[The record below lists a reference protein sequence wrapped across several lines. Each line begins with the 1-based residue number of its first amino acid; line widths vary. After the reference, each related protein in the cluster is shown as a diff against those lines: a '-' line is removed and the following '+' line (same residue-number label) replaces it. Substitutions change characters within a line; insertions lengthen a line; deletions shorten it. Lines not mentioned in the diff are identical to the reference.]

1 MKYLQTYLK
10 RISILLGMYTASR
23 VFFYFN
29 NIDNFTSATILEF
42 IEGLR
47 FDISALVYINIPIFL
62 LIILPHNY
70 KENKYYRKVTNWIFY
85 AVNIPFIILNNMD
98 IEYFKFTQKRTTTDF
113 FQLIQLGSDAKN
125 IIPQYLKDYWL
136 ITLFSFI
143 QVWLLFKMKSI
154 PKSKIRFDIKSTLS
168 VASSILIGAAIFII
182 GARGGLQLKPIKSI
196 NAGELS
202 GSQNASLIL
211 NTPFSILHSFK
222 NKGLKPYNYFN
233 NEKLNRIYSPIHSG
247 NNVEA
252 LNKKNI
258 VILILESYS
267 KEFVG
272 FYNNGNGYTP
282 FLDSLMQYGLVFN
295 NAYANGFKSIE
306 ALPAITASIPTLMN
320 NPFITSQYAQN
331 KFGSLA
337 SLLNKEGYNTSLYH
351 GGNRGT
357 MGFYSFS
364 KKAGFTDYFGMEEYD
379 NNYDF
384 DGSWGIYDEPFME
397 YFYEGLNQKKEPF
410 FSTLFTLS
418 SHTPYT
424 LPSDYKHD
432 FEKIG
437 IRETVQYT
445 DFSLSQFFKN
455 SKEEVWFK
463 NTIFI
468 ITADHT
474 SSVRFSEK
482 YNHKT
487 ARTEIPLIIFL
498 GDSSISG
505 LNNNIVQQ
513 IDIMPTLLELINYN
527 NKYFCFG
534 KSMFSNH
541 NWAISKLYNQYRLI
555 TPSAIIANKEEK
567 YKSYSDKNFIK
578 EIENNKN
585 NILLL
590 KSIKQTY
597 SERMIN
603 NKLNYED

>member
-29 NIDNFTSATILEF
+29 NIDSFTSATVLEF

-62 LIILPHNY
+62 LLILPHNY
-70 KENKYYRKVTNWIFY
+70 KENKYYQKVTNWIFY
-85 AVNIPFIILNNMD
+85 TVNIPFIILNNMD

-154 PKSKIRFDIKSTLS
+154 PKSKIRFDIKSTLN
-168 VASSILIGAAIFII
+168 VVFSILIGAAIFII

-233 NEKLNRIYSPIHSG
+233 NEKLNKIYSPIHSG
-247 NNVEA
+247 NVEA

-295 NAYANGFKSIE
+295 NAYANGLKSIE

-337 SLLNKEGYNTSLYH
+337 SLLNKEGYNTSFYH

-379 NNYDF
+379 NNFDF
-384 DGSWGIYDEPFME
+384 DGSWGIYDEPFMQ
-397 YFYEGLNQKKEPF
+397 YFYDGLNQKKEPF
-410 FSTLFTLS
+410 FSTL
-418 SHTPYT
+418 
-424 LPSDYKHD
+424 
-432 FEKIG
+432 
-437 IRETVQYT
+437 
-445 DFSLSQFFKN
+445 
-455 SKEEVWFK
+455 
-463 NTIFI
+463 
-468 ITADHT
+468 
-474 SSVRFSEK
+474 
-482 YNHKT
+482 
-487 ARTEIPLIIFL
+487 
-498 GDSSISG
+498 
-505 LNNNIVQQ
+505 
-513 IDIMPTLLELINYN
+513 
-527 NKYFCFG
+527 
-534 KSMFSNH
+534 
-541 NWAISKLYNQYRLI
+541 
-555 TPSAIIANKEEK
+555 
-567 YKSYSDKNFIK
+567 
-578 EIENNKN
+578 
-585 NILLL
+585 
-590 KSIKQTY
+590 
-597 SERMIN
+597 
-603 NKLNYED
+603 

>member
-29 NIDNFTSATILEF
+29 NIDSFTSATVLEF

-62 LIILPHNY
+62 LLILPHNY
-70 KENKYYRKVTNWIFY
+70 KENKYYQKVTNWIFY
-85 AVNIPFIILNNMD
+85 TVNIPFIILNNMD

-154 PKSKIRFDIKSTLS
+154 PKSKIRFDIKSTLN
-168 VASSILIGAAIFII
+168 VVFSILIGAAIFII

-233 NEKLNRIYSPIHSG
+233 NEKLNKIYSPIHSG
-247 NNVEA
+247 NVEA

-295 NAYANGFKSIE
+295 NAYANGLKSIE

-337 SLLNKEGYNTSLYH
+337 SLLNKEGYNTSFYH

-379 NNYDF
+379 NNFDF
-384 DGSWGIYDEPFME
+384 DGSWGIYDEPFMQ

-418 SHTPYT
+418 SHPPYT

-437 IRETVQYT
+437 IRETVKYT

-455 SKEEVWFK
+455 SKEEDWFK

-482 YNHKT
+482 YKHKT
-487 ARTEIPLIIFL
+487 ARIEIPLIIFL

-555 TPSAIIANKEEK
+555 TPSAIITNKEEK
-567 YKSYSDKNFIK
+567 YKSYSDKNLIK

-597 SERMIN
+597 NERMIN

>member
-1 MKYLQTYLK
+1 M
-10 RISILLGMYTASR
+10 
-23 VFFYFN
+23 
-29 NIDNFTSATILEF
+29 
-42 IEGLR
+42 
-47 FDISALVYINIPIFL
+47 
-62 LIILPHNY
+62 
-70 KENKYYRKVTNWIFY
+70 
-85 AVNIPFIILNNMD
+85 
-98 IEYFKFTQKRTTTDF
+98 
-113 FQLIQLGSDAKN
+113 
-125 IIPQYLKDYWL
+125 
-136 ITLFSFI
+136 
-143 QVWLLFKMKSI
+143 
-154 PKSKIRFDIKSTLS
+154 
-168 VASSILIGAAIFII
+168 
-182 GARGGLQLKPIKSI
+182 QLKPIKSI

-211 NTPFSILHSFK
+211 NTPFCILHSIK

-233 NEKLNRIYSPIHSG
+233 NEKLNKYYSPIHNG
-247 NNVEA
+247 NKEE

-282 FLDSLMQYGLVFN
+282 FLDSLMQHGLVFN
-295 NAYANGFKSIE
+295 NAYANGYKSID

-331 KFGSLA
+331 KFESLA
-337 SLLNKEGYNTSLYH
+337 SLLNSEGYNTSFYH

-364 KKAGFTDYFGMEEYD
+364 KKAGFKDYFGLEEYD
-379 NNYDF
+379 NKSDF
-384 DGSWGIYDEPFME
+384 DGSWGIYDEPFMQ

-424 LPSDYKHD
+424 LPSDYNHD

-437 IRETVQYT
+437 IKETVKYT
-445 DFSLSQFFKN
+445 DFALSQFFKN
-455 SKEEVWFK
+455 SKEEDWFK

-474 SSVRFSEK
+474 SSVRFSDK
-482 YNHKT
+482 YKHKT
-487 ARTEIPLIIFL
+487 ARLEIPLIIFK
-498 GDSSISG
+498 GDSSIIG
-505 LNNNIVQQ
+505 ENNNIVQQ
-513 IDIMPTLLELINYN
+513 IDIMPTLLELIHYN
-527 NKYFCFG
+527 KKYFCFG

-541 NWAISKLYNQYRLI
+541 NWAISKIYNQYRLI
-555 TPSAIIANKEEK
+555 TSSAIITNKEEK
-567 YKSYSDKNFIK
+567 YKSYSDKNFSK
-578 EIENNKN
+578 EIENNMN

-597 SERMIN
+597 NNRMIN
-603 NKLNYED
+603 NKLNYEN

>member
-29 NIDNFTSATILEF
+29 NIDSFTSATILEF

-47 FDISALVYINIPIFL
+47 FDISALVYVNIPIFL
-62 LIILPHNY
+62 LLLLPHNY
-70 KENKYYRKVTNWIFY
+70 KGNKYYRKVTNWIFY
-85 AVNIPFIILNNMD
+85 TVNIPFIILNNMD

-113 FQLIQLGSDAKN
+113 FQLIQLGGDAKN

-143 QVWLLFKMKSI
+143 QVWLLFKIKSI
-154 PKSKIRFDIKSTLS
+154 PKSKIRFDIKSTLN
-168 VASSILIGAAIFII
+168 VVSSILIGAAIFII

-202 GSQNASLIL
+202 CSQNASLIL

-233 NEKLNRIYSPIHSG
+233 NERLNKIYSPIHSG
-247 NNVEA
+247 NVEA

-295 NAYANGFKSIE
+295 NAYANGLKSIE

-337 SLLNKEGYNTSLYH
+337 SLLNKEGYNTSFYH

-379 NNYDF
+379 NNFDF
-384 DGSWGIYDEPFME
+384 DGSWGIYDEPFMQ

-437 IRETVQYT
+437 IRETVKYT

-455 SKEEVWFK
+455 SKEEDWFK

-474 SSVRFSEK
+474 SPVRFSEK
-482 YNHKT
+482 YKHKN
-487 ARTEIPLIIFL
+487 ARIEIPLIIFS

-555 TPSAIIANKEEK
+555 TPSAIITNKEEK
-567 YKSYSDKNFIK
+567 YKSYSDKNFSK

-597 SERMIN
+597 NERMIN